1 MSRNAPRLAVV
12 LVTLVSAG
20 TLAIPQ
26 PYIHTT
32 ESLAI
37 RGHAQTLQMYGPP
50 AGSPAIVS
58 SGDGGWMHLAPHV
71 ADMLAARGWRVVGF
85 DARAY
90 LSGFTEGGRTLSAA
104 DVPKDYAALI
114 TVAGRVS
121 RAKPVLIGVSEGAG
135 LSVLAATGDDVKLR
149 VAGLVGLGLP
159 DISELGWRW
168 RDMVIYVTHKA
179 PNEPSF
185 SAADIVSKVAP
196 LPLAAIH
203 STHDEFVPVADVQRV
218 FDHARAP
225 KKLWLVA
232 AADHRFSD
240 NEREFDA
247 RLMEALDWVRQNA
260 PSSP

>member
-1 MSRNAPRLAVV
+1 MSRNAPRLAAAF
-12 LVTLVSAG
+12 VTLVSAAP
-20 TLAIPQ
+20 LAIPQ

-37 RGHAQTLQMYGPP
+37 RGRAQILQLYGPP
-50 AGSPAIVS
+50 GGPPAIVS
-58 SGDGGWMHLAPHV
+58 SGDGGWMHLSPHV
-71 ADMLAARGWRVVGF
+71 ADVLAARGWHVVGF

-90 LSGFTEGGRTLSAA
+90 LSAFTEGGRTLSAA

-114 TVAGRVS
+114 TVAGRGS
-121 RAKPVLIGVSEGAG
+121 RQKPVLIGVSEGAG
-135 LSVLAATGDDVKLR
+135 LSVLAATGDDVKQR

-185 SAADIVSKVAP
+185 SAADIISKVAP

-225 KKLWLVA
+225 KKLWLIA
-232 AADHRFSD
+232 AIDHRFSD